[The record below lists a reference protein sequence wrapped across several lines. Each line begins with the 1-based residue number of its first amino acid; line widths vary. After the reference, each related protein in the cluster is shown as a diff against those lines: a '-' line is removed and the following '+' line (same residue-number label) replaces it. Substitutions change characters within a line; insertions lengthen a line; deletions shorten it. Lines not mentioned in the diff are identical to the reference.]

1 MNYGLTTISVS
12 YNTKEILIDLDIHDD
27 NNFNTFI
34 KNLTEKTGEK
44 DIISNFKLM
53 CLNSNIPYL
62 LVDEDNFW
70 NFLHE
75 KREENLKLFMSKIE
89 NNEEEDNNDDLFL
102 GGIKAQNDNNSDDFS
117 EDFEQKDNT
126 FEEKE
131 NNNKNKEKTDNEEEK
146 DNNNELDKKEKKYK
160 KLLNIHEDNEELY
173 NNKNLRDNNIIER
186 KENNNK
192 INLIKEENKDKNN
205 INNSIVSNK
214 NDFKKA
220 DNLLNNVFDK
230 EFCTICDKN
239 LNNIKYLCTVCHKFI
254 LCNKCGEKHDHPC
267 LIYKTPFI
275 SSLGETYDFIGK
287 NFIFSSN
294 IFLKKNQRNIC
305 IFLLGDSKI
314 CLRPNKGVLIP
325 LKIVNNS
332 NTIISSSDFII
343 LVKGNKY
350 INISYDCSSIFKIK
364 ENSFYILKL
373 KCITP
378 KQLCKENINLEI
390 YSNNYVLKESPNLK
404 INFNLEINEDNEE
417 ENLNSKLCFD
427 EMAILYNKQHKKIL
441 ISLLENQLKGYKVD
455 EIIDLV
461 INYKWNKEKLILYLN
476 SLPTE
481 DNIN

>member
-102 GGIKAQNDNNSDDFS
+102 GGIKAQNDNDSDDFS

-131 NNNKNKEKTDNEEEK
+131 NNDKNKEKTDNEEEK
-146 DNNNELDKKEKKYK
+146 DNNNELDKREKKHK
-160 KLLNIHEDNEELY
+160 ELLNINEDNEELY
-173 NNKNLRDNNIIER
+173 NNKNIRDNNIIER
-186 KENNNK
+186 KEKNNN

-205 INNSIVSNK
+205 INNIVSNK
-214 NDFKKA
+214 NDFKKI

-230 EFCTICDKN
+230 ETCTICNKN
-239 LNNIKYLCTVCHKFI
+239 LNNIKYICIICHKFI

-305 IFLLGDSKI
+305 LFLLGDSKI

-332 NTIISSSDFII
+332 NTIISSRDFII
-343 LVKGNKY
+343 LAKGNKY

-364 ENSFYILKL
+364 PNSFYILKL

-378 KQLCKENINLEI
+378 KQLCKENINLEM

-404 INFNLEINEDNEE
+404 INFNIEINEDNEE

-427 EMAILYNKQHKKIL
+427 EMAILYNKEHKKIL
-441 ISLLENQLKGYKVD
+441 ISLLENQLKGYQVD

-461 INYKWNKEKLILYLN
+461 INYKWNKEKIILYLN
-476 SLPTE
+476 TLPTE
-481 DNIN
+481 DNNN

>member
-27 NNFNTFI
+27 DNFKTFI
-34 KNLTEKTGEK
+34 KYLTEKTGEK

-53 CLNSNIPYL
+53 CLNSNVPYL

-89 NNEEEDNNDDLFL
+89 TNEEEDNNDDLFL
-102 GGIKAQNDNNSDDFS
+102 GGIKAQNGNDSDDFS
-117 EDFEQKDNT
+117 EDFEQKYNT

-131 NNNKNKEKTDNEEEK
+131 NDGKNKENKDNEEEK
-146 DNNNELDKKEKKYK
+146 GDNNELDKKQKKYK
-160 KLLNIHEDNEELY
+160 ELLNINEENEELY
-173 NNKNLRDNNIIER
+173 NNKNIRDNNINEIE
-186 KENNNK
+186 KKNNK
-192 INLIKEENKDKNN
+192 INLIKEESKNN
-205 INNSIVSNK
+205 IDKDKVSNK
-214 NDFKKA
+214 NDFKES
-220 DNLLNNVFDK
+220 DNLLNHVFDK
-230 EFCTICDKN
+230 EFCTICDEN
-239 LNNIKYLCTVCHKFI
+239 LNNIKYVCTICHKFI

-275 SSLGETYDFIGK
+275 SSLEETYDFIGK

-294 IFLKKNQRNIC
+294 IFLKKNQRNIY
-305 IFLLGDSKI
+305 IFLQGDSKI

-325 LKIVNNS
+325 LKIMNNS
-332 NTIISSSDFII
+332 NTIISSRDFII
-343 LVKGNKY
+343 LAKGNKY

-364 ENSFYILKL
+364 PNSFYILKL

-404 INFNLEINEDNEE
+404 INFIIEINEDNEE

-427 EMAILYNKQHKKIL
+427 EMAILYNKEHKKIL
-441 ISLLENQLKGYKVD
+441 ISLLENQLKGYQVD

-461 INYKWNKEKLILYLN
+461 INYKWNKEKIILYLN
-476 SLPTE
+476 SLQTE
-481 DNIN
+481 DNNN